1 VLIAFKEEYVQLLNR
16 KRLTKQKQEQ
26 KEKEKEKEK
35 EKQRQRKQQQNSF
48 FETGS
53 GSPPSHINT
62 E

>member
-1 VLIAFKEEYVQLLNR
+1 LFVLIAFKEEYVQLLNR

-35 EKQRQRKQQQNSF
+35 EKQRKQQQNSF